1 MVSATALLH
10 DHEYDNSLFS
20 RKRRKVTDIQHQ
32 DPDILGRECKYDC
45 FPSSSQLSRD
55 GRSFCR
61 DSACISSCCIDIDEK
76 NGSYSSVDMSC
87 QLNGTS
93 PDLPECCSSEGS
105 SFQDKGF
112 SGYSLLTCVSG
123 WMYVNEQ
130 GQMCG
135 PYIQEQLHEG
145 LSTGFLPD
153 ELLVYPV
160 LNGALSNPVPLKY
173 FKQFPDHVATG
184 FAYLS
189 VDFSNMGINGAHS
202 DTCKNDLAM
211 HRQEGLVG
219 YANPQTL
226 CHELQSGPLGLGY
239 ENGGCKQASN
249 SEAFFL
255 TTSNLPSSVEV
266 ACWFIEDHTGR
277 KHGPYSLLQLYSWH
291 QHGYLK
297 DSVMIYHV
305 ESKFRPFTLF
315 SAVNAWKAAITPP
328 LFSSDL
334 KTNESCS
341 LLKFISETSE
351 GVSSQL
357 HSGIMKAARKV
368 VLDEIVGNII
378 ADFITIKKSERQI
391 KVGQTNQTMKVCS
404 LDNRMPEVTRGGDL
418 PADSMP
424 EARDFFSVPEKVSTD
439 AVPVQSPK
447 LIGSVDNFRE
457 VHAVIC
463 RMLFDYSLQVV
474 WNAVSYDTVA
484 EYSSAWRRKR
494 FWSYRPHYNL
504 ASSGYSDRVKKIE
517 KIPAE
522 AALPRK
528 ESSLYGVNSLSVS
541 KFEGAQTENCV
552 HSPAISRSVPV
563 RHKSSRPTSHSGC
576 DRPKDDLKWIVEYL
590 EKELHSSA
598 KVSMVEYIR
607 DILED
612 EVTSSC
618 NSSKDIQLSKVTL
631 DTLDTSIQCSSINN
645 YSDSFGELHC
655 DSNDT
660 RGDRNSC
667 ELELAV
673 LPEDNLSSDTA
684 LNAVANSLYGVFKEI
699 CTNEVC
705 AFNEDSNELPVPG
718 LEENPTFLIP
728 SPACKF
734 RPSSSNKCSP
744 KIEGYIM
751 LAICR
756 QKLHDAVLKEWA
768 SSYKDDLL
776 RQFITS
782 WIASKKHCN
791 PNGIVEGACD
801 GGEASKVP
809 DKLREGS
816 KRFLESSLV
825 TGNYTYYRK
834 KSSKK
839 KLGSSDC
846 ATEGSPVVRIQPSE
860 KSRKENV
867 SADDACETTDSE
879 IASLK
884 LKCIAKN
891 KRQKDLSVNA
901 TCKWTSAE
909 VTLPSSYSSGKT
921 ICGTKKLKMSPLVK
935 DDNAKKDSVKHGK
948 GRMIGS
954 PLVNKNVDKVMNKCD
969 RGVSAQ
975 EKLSVDVLKIKRKQ
989 KIDEVSLSCNKL
1001 STIAGDVSKQAAS
1014 KKVVAQKKK
1023 SDKSRKSNLSIRSDG
1038 CARSSINGWEWRR
1051 WTLKASPA
1059 ERARNRG
1066 LQYFNSEPL
1075 GPDVSTS
1082 HLLNGKGLSARTNR
1096 VKLRN
1101 LLAAADGADLLKASQ
1116 LKARKKRL
1124 RFQRSKIHDWGLVAL
1139 EPIEA
1144 EDFVI
1149 EYVGELIRP
1158 RISDIRERQYEKM
1171 GIGSSYLFRLDDG
1184 YVVDATKRGGVARFI
1199 NHSCEPNCYT
1209 KVITVEGQ
1217 KKIFIYAKRHISAG
1231 EEITYNYKF
1240 PLEEKKIPCNCRS
1253 RRCRGSLN

>member
-1 MVSATALLH
+1 MVSSTGLL
-10 DHEYDNSLFS
+10 HEYDDSLFS
-20 RKRRKVTDIQHQ
+20 RERHKVTEIQHL
-32 DPDILGRECKYDC
+32 DPDTLSCECKYDC
-45 FPSSSQLSRD
+45 FPVSSQLSRD

-61 DSACISSCCIDIDEK
+61 CRDIACISSCSIDIDEK

-93 PDLPECCSSEGS
+93 PDLPECCSSDGS

-112 SGYSLLTCVSG
+112 SGYSLATCVSG

-160 LNGALSNPVPLKY
+160 LNGALTNPVPLKY

-189 VDFSNMGINGAHS
+189 VDNSNMGTNGAHS
-202 DTCKNDLAM
+202 VPCKNDLAM
-211 HRQEGLVG
+211 HRQEGLVE
-219 YANPQTL
+219 YANSQTL
-226 CHELQSGPLGLGY
+226 CHELQSGPLSLGY

-249 SEAFFL
+249 SEVFCFS
-255 TTSNLPSSVEV
+255 TSNHSSSVERS
-266 ACWFIEDHTGR
+266 CWLIEDHTGR

-297 DSVMIYHV
+297 DSVMIYHI

-315 SAVNAWKAAITPP
+315 SAVNAWKAEIPP
-328 LFSSDL
+328 PHFSSDL
-334 KTNESCS
+334 KANESS
-341 LLKFISETSE
+341 PLLKFISETSE
-351 GVSSQL
+351 EVSSQL

-368 VLDEIVGNII
+368 VFDEIVGNII
-378 ADFITIKKSERQI
+378 ADYITMKKTERQI
-391 KVGQTNQTMKVCS
+391 KVEQNNQTTKACS
-404 LDNRMPEVTRGGDL
+404 LDSRMSEVTRGGDL

-424 EARDFFSVPEKVSTD
+424 EAQGFFSVPEKVSTD
-439 AVPVQSPK
+439 AVPVQSLK
-447 LIGSVDNFRE
+447 MTGGVDNFRE

-474 WNAVSYDTVA
+474 WNAVSYDMVA
-484 EYSSAWRRKR
+484 EYSSAWRSKR
-494 FWSYRPHYNL
+494 LWSYRPHYNL
-504 ASSGYSDRVKKIE
+504 ASSGHSDRTKKIE

-522 AALPRK
+522 A
-528 ESSLYGVNSLSVS
+528 GVNCLSVVEF
-541 KFEGAQTENCV
+541 KRAPTEICV
-552 HSPAISRSVPV
+552 HSPAISLSIP
-563 RHKSSRPTSHSGC
+563 SRPTSHSGC
-576 DRPKDDLKWIVEYL
+576 HRPKENLKWMVECL
-590 EKELHSSA
+590 EKELHASA
-598 KVSMVEYIR
+598 KVSLFEYVR
-607 DILED
+607 DILVE
-612 EVTSSC
+612 EVMSSC
-618 NSSKDIQLSKVTL
+618 NSSTDVKLNKAAL
-631 DTLDTSIQCSSINN
+631 DMPVQCSSINN
-645 YSDSFGELHC
+645 NKDSFGELHC

-667 ELELAV
+667 ELKLSPLE
-673 LPEDNLSSDTA
+673 EDNPSKDAA
-684 LNAVANSLYGVFKEI
+684 LNSAANSLNRVFKEV
-699 CTNEVC
+699 CTNEGC
-705 AFNEDSNELPVPG
+705 AFSEDFNELPAPG
-718 LEENPTFLIP
+718 LEENSTFLIP
-728 SPACKF
+728 SLACKF

-756 QKLHDAVLKEWA
+756 QKLHDVVLKEWT

-791 PNGIVEGACD
+791 PNGIVEGAC
-801 GGEASKVP
+801 EASKVP

-816 KRFLESSLV
+816 KRFLESSLAA
-825 TGNYTYYRK
+825 GNYTYYRK

-839 KLGSSDC
+839 KLGSSDY
-846 ATEGSPVVRIQPSE
+846 ATEGSSVVRNQPSE
-860 KSRKENV
+860 NLKKEKV
-867 SADDACETTDSE
+867 SADLCETTDTE
-879 IASLK
+879 IASLS
-884 LKCIAKN
+884 LKNITKS
-891 KRQKDLSVNA
+891 KRQKDLSRNT
-901 TCKWTSAE
+901 TCKRTSAE
-909 VTLPSSYSSGKT
+909 VTLSSSHSSGKT
-921 ICGTKKLKMSPLVK
+921 ICGTKKLKISPIVK
-935 DDNAKKDSVKHGK
+935 DDNVNKDSMKHGK

-954 PLVNKNVDKVMNKCD
+954 PLVHKNVDKVMNKCD
-969 RGVSAQ
+969 HGVGAR
-975 EKLSVDVLKIKRKQ
+975 ERLSVNVSKLKRKQ
-989 KIDEVSLSCNKL
+989 KVDELSFSRNKVSA
-1001 STIAGDVSKQAAS
+1001 IAGDVSKQAAS
-1014 KKVVAQKKK
+1014 KKGVAQKEK
-1023 SDKSRKSNLSIRSDG
+1023 SDKSRKLNLCIRSNG

-1066 LQYFNSEPL
+1066 IQYFNSELL
-1075 GPDVSTS
+1075 GPDVTTS

-1096 VKLRN
+1096 VKVRN

-1199 NHSCEPNCYT
+1199 NHSCDPNCYT

>member
-1 MVSATALLH
+1 MVSSTGLL
-10 DHEYDNSLFS
+10 HEYDNSLFS
-20 RKRRKVTDIQHQ
+20 RERHKVTEIQHL
-32 DPDILGRECKYDC
+32 DPDTLSCECKYDC
-45 FPSSSQLSRD
+45 FPVSSQLSRD

-61 DSACISSCCIDIDEK
+61 CRDIACISSCCIDIDEK

-93 PDLPECCSSEGS
+93 PDLPECCSSDGS

-112 SGYSLLTCVSG
+112 SGYSLATCVSG

-160 LNGALSNPVPLKY
+160 LNGALTNPVPLKY

-189 VDFSNMGINGAHS
+189 VDNSNMGTNGAHS
-202 DTCKNDLAM
+202 VPCKNDLAM
-211 HRQEGLVG
+211 HRQEGLVE

-226 CHELQSGPLGLGY
+226 CHELQSGPLSLGY

-249 SEAFFL
+249 SEVFCFS
-255 TTSNLPSSVEV
+255 TSNL
-266 ACWFIEDHTGR
+266 
-277 KHGPYSLLQLYSWH
+277 SWEETWTVFASTIIF
-291 QHGYLK
+291 LA
-297 DSVMIYHV
+297 
-305 ESKFRPFTLF
+305 
-315 SAVNAWKAAITPP
+315 SAWILEGLSYDYIT
-328 LFSSDL
+328 
-334 KTNESCS
+334 
-341 LLKFISETSE
+341 
-351 GVSSQL
+351 
-357 HSGIMKAARKV
+357 M
-368 VLDEIVGNII
+368 
-378 ADFITIKKSERQI
+378 KKSERQI
-391 KVGQTNQTMKVCS
+391 KVEQNNQTTKACS
-404 LDNRMPEVTRGGDL
+404 LDSRMSEVTRGGDL

-424 EARDFFSVPEKVSTD
+424 EAQGFFSVPEKVSTD
-439 AVPVQSPK
+439 AVPVQSLK
-447 LIGSVDNFRE
+447 MTGGVDNFRE

-463 RMLFDYSLQVV
+463 RTLFDYSLQVV
-474 WNAVSYDTVA
+474 WNAVSYDMVA
-484 EYSSAWRRKR
+484 EYSSAWRSKR
-494 FWSYRPHYNL
+494 LWSYRPHYNL
-504 ASSGYSDRVKKIE
+504 ASSGHSDRAKKIE
-517 KIPAE
+517 KIPTE
-522 AALPRK
+522 A
-528 ESSLYGVNSLSVS
+528 GVNCLSVAEF
-541 KFEGAQTENCV
+541 KRAPTEICV
-552 HSPAISRSVPV
+552 HSPAISLSIP
-563 RHKSSRPTSHSGC
+563 SRPTSHSGC
-576 DRPKDDLKWIVEYL
+576 DRPKENMKWMVECL
-590 EKELHSSA
+590 EKELHASA
-598 KVSMVEYIR
+598 KVSLFEYVR
-607 DILED
+607 DILVE
-612 EVTSSC
+612 EVMSSC
-618 NSSKDIQLSKVTL
+618 NSTDVKLNKAAL
-631 DTLDTSIQCSSINN
+631 DMPVQCSSINN
-645 YSDSFGELHC
+645 NSDSFGEVHC

-667 ELELAV
+667 ELKLSPLE
-673 LPEDNLSSDTA
+673 EDNPSKDAA
-684 LNAVANSLYGVFKEI
+684 LNSAANSLNRVFKEV
-699 CTNEVC
+699 CTNEGC
-705 AFNEDSNELPVPG
+705 AFSEDFNELPAPG
-718 LEENPTFLIP
+718 LEENSTFLIP
-728 SPACKF
+728 SLACKF

-756 QKLHDAVLKEWA
+756 QKLHDVVLKEWT

-791 PNGIVEGACD
+791 PNGIVEGAC
-801 GGEASKVP
+801 EASKVP

-816 KRFLESSLV
+816 KRFLESSLAA
-825 TGNYTYYRK
+825 GNYTYYRK

-839 KLGSSDC
+839 KLGSSDY
-846 ATEGSPVVRIQPSE
+846 ATEGSSVVRNQPSE
-860 KSRKENV
+860 NSKKEKV
-867 SADDACETTDSE
+867 SADLCETTDTE
-879 IASLK
+879 IASLS
-884 LKCIAKN
+884 LKNITKS
-891 KRQKDLSVNA
+891 KRQKDLSRNT
-901 TCKWTSAE
+901 TCKRTSAE
-909 VTLPSSYSSGKT
+909 VTLSSSHSSGKT
-921 ICGTKKLKMSPLVK
+921 ICGTKKLKISPIVK
-935 DDNAKKDSVKHGK
+935 DDNVNKDSMKHGK

-954 PLVNKNVDKVMNKCD
+954 PLVHKNVDKVMNKCD
-969 RGVSAQ
+969 HGVSAR
-975 EKLSVDVLKIKRKQ
+975 ERLSVNVSKLKRKQ
-989 KIDEVSLSCNKL
+989 KVDELSFSRNKVSA
-1001 STIAGDVSKQAAS
+1001 IAGDVSKQAAR
-1014 KKVVAQKKK
+1014 KKVVAPKEK
-1023 SDKSRKSNLSIRSDG
+1023 SDKSRKLNLCIRSNG

-1066 LQYFNSEPL
+1066 IQYFNSELL
-1075 GPDVSTS
+1075 GPDVTTS

-1096 VKLRN
+1096 VKVRN

-1199 NHSCEPNCYT
+1199 NHSCDPNCYT

>member
-1 MVSATALLH
+1 MTEIH
-10 DHEYDNSLFS
+10 
-20 RKRRKVTDIQHQ
+20 HQ
-32 DPDILGRECKYDC
+32 DPDILSCECKYDC
-45 FPSSSQLSRD
+45 FPLSSQLSRD
-55 GRSFCR
+55 GRSFSRCR
-61 DSACISSCCIDIDEK
+61 DSACISSCCIDSDEK

-112 SGYSLLTCVSG
+112 SGYSLPTCVSG

-189 VDFSNMGINGAHS
+189 VDISNMGINGAHS
-202 DTCKNDLAM
+202 DTCKNDLAV
-211 HRQEGLVG
+211 HRQEGLVEH
-219 YANPQTL
+219 ANPQTL
-226 CHELQSGPLGLGY
+226 CHELQSGPSLGY

-249 SEAFFL
+249 SEAFCL
-255 TTSNLPSSVEV
+255 TTSNLTTSVEGS
-266 ACWFIEDHTGR
+266 WWLIEDHTGR

-297 DSVMIYHV
+297 DSVMLYHI

-315 SAVNAWKAAITPP
+315 SAVNAWKSAIPPP

-368 VLDEIVGNII
+368 VLDEIVGKII
-378 ADFITIKKSERQI
+378 GDFITMKKSERQI
-391 KVGQTNQTMKVCS
+391 KVEQTNQTMNVCS
-404 LDNRMPEVTRGGDL
+404 LDSRMSEVTRGRDL

-424 EARDFFSVPEKVSTD
+424 EARGFSNAPEKVTD
-439 AVPVQSPK
+439 AVPVQSLK

-463 RMLFDYSLQVV
+463 QMLFDYSLQVV

-528 ESSLYGVNSLSVS
+528 ESSFHGINCLSVS
-541 KFEGAQTENCV
+541 KFKGAQTENCV
-552 HSPAISRSVPV
+552 HSPVISLSLPV

-576 DRPKDDLKWIVEYL
+576 DRPKENLKWMVEYL

-598 KVSMVEYIR
+598 KVSMIEYIR
-607 DILED
+607 QVLEE
-612 EVTSSC
+612 EVMSSC
-618 NSSKDIQLSKVTL
+618 NSSADVRLNKVAL
-631 DTLDTSIQCSSINN
+631 DMSIHCSSINN
-645 YSDSFGELHC
+645 DSGSFGELHC

-660 RGDRNSC
+660 RGDRSSC
-667 ELELAV
+667 EHKLAP
-673 LPEDNLSSDTA
+673 LPEDNLSNDTA
-684 LNAVANSLYGVFKEI
+684 LNSVANSLFGMFKEI
-699 CTNEVC
+699 CTNEGC
-705 AFNEDSNELPVPG
+705 AFNEDSNELPAPG

-728 SPACKF
+728 SPTCKF

-744 KIEGYIM
+744 KIEGYVM

-756 QKLHDAVLKEWA
+756 QKLHEAVLKEWT
-768 SSYKDDLL
+768 SLYKDDLL

-801 GGEASKVP
+801 GGKASKVP

-816 KRFLESSLV
+816 KCFLESSLV

-846 ATEGSPVVRIQPSE
+846 ATEDSPVVRNQPSE
-860 KSRKENV
+860 KLRKEKV
-867 SADDACETTDSE
+867 FVDVCETTDTE
-879 IASLK
+879 LASLT

-901 TCKWTSAE
+901 TCKRSSAE
-909 VTLPSSYSSGKT
+909 VTLPSSHSSGKT
-921 ICGTKKLKMSPLVK
+921 TCGTKKLKSSPLVK
-935 DDNAKKDSVKHGK
+935 DDNTKKDSVKHGK
-948 GRMIGS
+948 GKLIGS

-969 RGVSAQ
+969 RGVSAP
-975 EKLSVDVLKIKRKQ
+975 EKLSVNVSKIKKKQ
-989 KIDEVSLSCNKL
+989 KIDEVSLSCNKV
-1001 STIAGDVSKQAAS
+1001 STIADDVSKQTAS
-1014 KKVVAQKKK
+1014 KKSVAQKKK
-1023 SDKSRKSNLSIRSDG
+1023 SDKSRKLNLAIRSDG
-1038 CARSSINGWEWRR
+1038 CARSSINGWDWRR

-1240 PLEEKKIPCNCRS
+1240 PLEDKKIPCNCRS

>member
-1 MVSATALLH
+1 MVSGTVLF
-10 DHEYDNSLFS
+10 HEYDNSLFS
-20 RKRRKVTDIQHQ
+20 RKRCKVTEIQHQ
-32 DPDILGRECKYDC
+32 DPDILSCECKYDC
-45 FPSSSQLSRD
+45 FPLSSQLSTD

-61 DSACISSCCIDIDEK
+61 CRDGASISSRCIDIDEK
-76 NGSYSSVDMSC
+76 NGSYSSVDMSF

-93 PDLPECCSSEGS
+93 PDVPECCSSEGS

-112 SGYSLLTCVSG
+112 SGYSLPTCVSG

-160 LNGALSNPVPLKY
+160 FNGALTNPVPLKY
-173 FKQFPDHVATG
+173 FKQFPDHIATG
-184 FAYLS
+184 FAYLN
-189 VDFSNMGINGAHS
+189 VDISNVGINGTHS
-202 DTCKNDLAM
+202 DTCKIDLAM
-211 HRQEGLVG
+211 HRQEGSVEYG
-219 YANPQTL
+219 NPRTL
-226 CHELQSGPLGLGY
+226 CHDSQSGPLSLGY

-249 SEAFFL
+249 SELFCL
-255 TTSNLPSSVEV
+255 TTSNLPSSVEGSY
-266 ACWFIEDHTGR
+266 WLIMDHTGR

-305 ESKFRPFTLF
+305 ESKFKPFTLF
-315 SAVNAWKAAITPP
+315 SAVNAWKAAIPPP

-357 HSGIMKAARKV
+357 HAGIMKAARKV

-378 ADFITIKKSERQI
+378 GDFITVKKSERQI
-391 KVGQTNQTMKVCS
+391 KVEQTNQTMKVCS
-404 LDNRMPEVTRGGDL
+404 LDSRMSEVTRGGDF

-424 EARDFFSVPEKVSTD
+424 ETRGFFSVPEKVSTD
-439 AVPVQSPK
+439 VVPVQSVK
-447 LIGSVDNFRE
+447 LVGSIDNFRE
-457 VHAVIC
+457 THAVIC

-484 EYSSAWRRKR
+484 EYSSRWRRRR
-494 FWSYRPHYNL
+494 FWSYRPHYSL
-504 ASSGYSDRVKKIE
+504 ASSGYRDRVKKIE
-517 KIPAE
+517 KTPAE

-528 ESSLYGVNSLSVS
+528 ESSLHGVSSVSVS
-541 KFEGAQTENCV
+541 KFKGAQTENYARSAV
-552 HSPAISRSVPV
+552 ISLSVPV
-563 RHKSSRPTSHSGC
+563 GHKSSRPTSHSGC
-576 DRPKDDLKWIVEYL
+576 ERPKGDLKWMVEYL

-598 KVSMVEYIR
+598 KVSMAEYIR
-607 DILED
+607 DILEE
-612 EVTSSC
+612 EVISSC
-618 NSSKDIQLSKVTL
+618 NTSTDVKLDKVAL
-631 DTLDTSIQCSSINN
+631 DVSIQCSSINN
-645 YSDSFGELHC
+645 YSNSFGELQC
-655 DSNDT
+655 DSDDT
-660 RGDRNSC
+660 RGGRNSGQ
-667 ELELAV
+667 LKLAP
-673 LPEDNLSSDTA
+673 LPEVNLSNDTA
-684 LNAVANSLYGVFKEI
+684 LNSVANSLYGVFKEI
-699 CTNEVC
+699 CTNEGC
-705 AFNEDSNELPVPG
+705 AFNEDCNELLAPG

-734 RPSSSNKCSP
+734 RPSSSNKCYP

-756 QKLHDAVLKEWA
+756 QKLHDAVLKEWT

-776 RQFITS
+776 HQFISS

-816 KRFLESSLV
+816 ERFLESSLV

-846 ATEGSPVVRIQPSE
+846 TTEGSPVVRNQPSE
-860 KSRKENV
+860 KSKKENV
-867 SADDACETTDSE
+867 SVAVCEATDSE
-879 IASLK
+879 IASMT

-891 KRQKDLSVNA
+891 KRKRDLSIKA
-901 TCKWTSAE
+901 TCKQTCGE
-909 VTLPSSYSSGKT
+909 VTLSSSHSSGKT
-921 ICGTKKLKMSPLVK
+921 ICGTKKLKFSPLVK

-954 PLVNKNVDKVMNKCD
+954 PLMIKNVDHVMNKCD
-969 RGVSAQ
+969 RGVGAQ
-975 EKLSVDVLKIKRKQ
+975 EKLSANVSKIKRKQ
-989 KIDEVSLSCNKL
+989 KVDEASLPCNKVL
-1001 STIAGDVSKQAAS
+1001 SVADDFSKQAAS

-1023 SDKSRKSNLSIRSDG
+1023 SDKSRKLNISIMSDG
-1038 CARSSINGWEWRR
+1038 CARSSINGWDWRR

-1066 LQYFNSEPL
+1066 FQYFYSDPI

-1082 HLLNGKGLSARTNR
+1082 HLSNGKGLSARTNR